1 MDQRADGDGDGAAG
15 VPPARRHGE
24 SAGPPAGA
32 EERQWWALQAADAER
47 RRIAAD
53 LHDGAQQRLLTL
65 RLGISLATELIAEDP
80 AAAVARLERLGAEIE
95 AVLRELHDLAHG
107 IYPPKLASGGL
118 PEAMR
123 EIVEELPL
131 PARLDAR
138 GLRRYPEL
146 VETAVYFICREALQN
161 AVKHAEGATELTVT
175 LTDDGKRLTFEVV
188 DNGCGF
194 EHGTPPGVGFQSM
207 RSRIA
212 AAGGELTIPAT
223 AGAGTCVRGSVPLA
237 QPGQDQTPAAPPAAA
252 T

>member
-1 MDQRADGDGDGAAG
+1 VAHSADGDGGAGA
-15 VPPARRHGE
+15 PAARPYGE
-24 SAGPPAGA
+24 PAGPPAGA

-53 LHDGAQQRLLTL
+53 LHDGAQQRLLAL
-65 RLGISLATELIAEDP
+65 RLGISIATELIAEDP
-80 AAAVARLERLGAEIE
+80 VAAVARLERLGADVE
-95 AVLRELHDLAHG
+95 AVLGELHDLAHG

-118 PEAMR
+118 DEAMR

-175 LTDDGKRLTFEVV
+175 LLDDGERLTFEVV

-194 EHGTPPGVGFQSM
+194 EHGTPSGVGFQSM

-212 AAGGELTIPAT
+212 AAGGKLTIPAT

-237 QPGQDQTPAAPPAAA
+237 QPGQNQTPTPPPAAV
-252 T
+252 